1 VKVDGEYRQLNANIL
16 QIENEYYSFIRPKR
30 VARSGERPTK
40 ALLRA
45 GVEYVEVRALDVSA
59 FDPVGVNQNKLRFLE
74 VFLALCLMK
83 DSPPIDVSEQDLLD
97 ANHVTVARRGREPGL
112 TLNRDGRAVPM
123 QAWARELVDSMQ
135 GIAEIFDRGDP
146 ARPYSAALAVQ
157 AAKVDDVSLTPSARM
172 LAELESTGESFFDL
186 ALRMSR
192 LHKEYFLALY
202 PPNVE
207 RLAEFR
213 AEAEESLRA
222 QAAIEAA
229 DRLSFDQY
237 LAQYAAG

>member
-1 VKVDGEYRQLNANIL
+1 
-16 QIENEYYSFIRPKR
+16 
-30 VARSGERPTK
+30 
-40 ALLRA
+40 
-45 GVEYVEVRALDVSA
+45 
-59 FDPVGVNQNKLRFLE
+59 
-74 VFLALCLMK
+74 M
-83 DSPPIDVSEQDLLD
+83 
-97 ANHVTVARRGREPGL
+97 TVARRGREPGL
-112 TLNRDGRAVPM
+112 TLSREGRAVPM
-123 QAWARELVDSMQ
+123 QGWARELIDSMR

-157 AAKVDDVSLTPSARM
+157 AAKIDDVALTPSARM

-207 RLAEFR
+207 RQAEFR

-222 QAAIEAA
+222 QAAVEAG
-229 DRLSFDQY
+229 DRISFDAY
-237 LAQYAAG
+237 LAAYASG